1 MKRIRIE
8 ICLLTILLLFTFCA
22 CNAPSDDTP
31 SGTEPTT
38 VATTTETPTTA
49 ATTAPTPSQAVSLFT
64 LLSDINY
71 NVYNTPT
78 EPLAPGPTPLDY
90 LPPKNEALIGKELTV
105 NLTTEQAPVYF
116 YYCKN
121 AEAQTER
128 MAFILAD
135 EISQSAIRIRYPLLI
150 VADVTLGG
158 IDGLKAALENGTDFN
173 IKIVDTV
180 NISSEEGGGMLPA
193 TFAQA
198 NLPSASVPYVDGMV
212 EYCGR
217 AGGNDATVIIPRV
230 ANKNAFH
237 TTFDRFSLNEIMGIY
252 TEE

>member
-1 MKRIRIE
+1 MKTKHIGI
-8 ICLLTILLLFTFCA
+8 ILITVLLFTFCS

-38 VATTTETPTTA
+38 EATTTATPTTE
-49 ATTAPTPSQAVSLFT
+49 ATTAPYVSNATSLFT
-64 LLSDINY
+64 LLSEQNY
-71 NVYNTPT
+71 NVYKTSD
-78 EPLAPGPTPLDY
+78 EPLPPGPTPLEY
-90 LPPKNEALIGKELTV
+90 LPPKNEALIGQTLTV
-105 NLTTEQAPVYF
+105 NLTTEKAPVYF

-121 AEAQTER
+121 ASAQTER
-128 MAFILAD
+128 MAFIMAD

-173 IKIVDTV
+173 VTIVDTV
-180 NISSEEGGGMLPA
+180 NISTEEGSGTIPT
-193 TFAQA
+193 TFVQS
-198 NLPSASVPYVDGMV
+198 NIPPASVPYLDGMV
-212 EYCGR
+212 EYCGV
-217 AGGNDATVIIPRV
+217 AGGTDTAVIIPRV

-237 TTFDRFSLNEIMGIY
+237 SVFDRFSLNEIMGIY